1 MTRATAHPGPSLTL
15 GMTHK
20 VMIDEPREV
29 REGEELDAAAV
40 ARFLGREEVPRIRQF
55 RGGASNLTYEIAFP
69 DRTFVLRRPPFGTKA
84 KSAHDMRREFTIQK
98 ALKPHYPYV
107 PEMVAYCDDP
117 SFIGSDFYV
126 MEKLTGIIPRKD
138 YDPGTSDVAALCRN
152 VIDRLVE
159 LHRIDPAKV
168 GDFGKGAG
176 YVRRQIEGWSDRY
189 RRARTENVGDCE
201 AVMQW
206 LAANLRD
213 EVRLC
218 VIHGDFRFDN
228 VVLDPDD
235 PTRVIGVLDWEM
247 ATIGDPLMDLGNS
260 LAYWI
265 DPGDPPFAQATRR
278 QPTTLPGMM
287 TRDEVVRY
295 YCERMGLSDV
305 DFLFYRVYGLFR
317 LAVIAQQ
324 IYYRYHHG
332 QTRNPEFAQFDAFV
346 NYLERYCMELI
357 CDSPSSDR

>member
-1 MTRATAHPGPSLTL
+1 MSVLDRSAG
-15 GMTHK
+15 
-20 VMIDEPREV
+20 V

-40 ARFLGREEVPRIRQF
+40 GEYLRGHIPGLRGTPVIQQF
-55 RGGASNLTYEIAFP
+55 RGGASNLTYEVAFA
-69 DRTFVLRRPPFGTKA
+69 DRSFVLRRPPFGTKA

-98 ALKPHYPYV
+98 ALKPHFLYV
-107 PEMVAYCDDP
+107 PEMIAYCDDP
-117 SFIGSDFYV
+117 SVIGSDFYV
-126 MEKLTGIIPRKD
+126 MEKLTGIIPRANL
-138 YDPGTSDVAALCRN
+138 PRELTLSEPEVRELCRN
-152 VIDRLVE
+152 VLDTLIE
-159 LHRIDPAKV
+159 LHRIDPAV
-168 GDFGKGAG
+168 AGDVGKGAG

-201 AVMQW
+201 TVMQW
-206 LAANLRD
+206 LAANIRD

-218 VIHGDFRFDN
+218 VVHNDFRFDN
-228 VVLDPDD
+228 VVLDPQQ

-265 DPGDPPFAQATRR
+265 EPADPEFLQMTRR

-287 TRDEVVRY
+287 TRDEIVQT
-295 YCERMGLSDV
+295 YCERMGLGEV
-305 DFLFYRVYGLFR
+305 QFAFYRIYGLFR

-332 QTRNPEFAQFDAFV
+332 QTKNPDFASYHALV
-346 NYLERYCMELI
+346 NFLEQYCLELI
-357 CDSPSSDR
+357 EEEG

>member
-1 MTRATAHPGPSLTL
+1 
-15 GMTHK
+15 
-20 VMIDEPREV
+20 MIDQAGEV
-29 REGEELDAAAV
+29 REGEELDAGAV
-40 ARFLGREEVPRIRQF
+40 GRYLGSPTVPIVRQF
-55 RGGASNLTYEIAFP
+55 RGGASNLTYEIVFP
-69 DRTFVLRRPPFGTKA
+69 DRSYVLRRAPFGTKA

-107 PEMVAYCDDP
+107 PEMIAYCDDP
-117 SFIGSDFYV
+117 SVIGSDFYV

-138 YDPGTSDVAALCRN
+138 YDPGTSDVGALCRN
-152 VIDRLVE
+152 VIDKLVE

-189 RRARTENVGDCE
+189 RKARTENVGDFE
-201 AVMQW
+201 PVMRW
-206 LAANLRD
+206 LAEHIRD

-228 VVLDPDD
+228 VVLDPQD

-265 DPGDPPFAQATRR
+265 EPTDPPFQLKTRR

-295 YCERMGLSDV
+295 YCERMGLGDV
-305 DFLFYRVYGLFR
+305 PFGFYRVYGLFR

-332 QTRNPEFAQFDAFV
+332 QTRNPEFAQFFALV
-346 NYLERYCMELI
+346 NFLEELCVELI
-357 CDSPSSDR
+357 DGEK